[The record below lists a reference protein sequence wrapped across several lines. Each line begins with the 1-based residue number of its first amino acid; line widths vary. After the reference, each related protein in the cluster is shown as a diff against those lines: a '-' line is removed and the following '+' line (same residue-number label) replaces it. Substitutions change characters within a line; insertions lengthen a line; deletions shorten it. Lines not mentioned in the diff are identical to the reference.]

1 MASLLPQW
9 EILGLPVSLPILF
22 ITLFAVILIPVVL
35 SQLLS
40 SKSKDGPSS
49 FFLLAGPRDSGKTS
63 FLLYLQEQ
71 TLIPT
76 QTSTTSAT
84 VKLPT
89 GVLEQIKS
97 EDGETSIPEDIGSR
111 HSFHLKDTPGHPKLR
126 SQALTSINLGPKAC
140 IGIIFMLDSAV
151 LSSQPRLTDTVEYLY
166 ELLLV
171 IQKQYNS
178 LSESSASSPDPI
190 PLLIACNKNDLFTAL
205 PSAKI
210 SILLQTELGRMKE
223 TKRKGLLNAGAG
235 EEDDEDLDRVLG
247 DENSDHVT
255 WEGLREFGVEIS
267 VQSGSIKST
276 HAESWKSWMSSCLD
290 A

>member
-1 MASLLPQW
+1 MTDSFPQW
-9 EILGLPVSLPILF
+9 EILGLSVSLPILL
-22 ITLFAVILIPVVL
+22 ISLIAVILIPVVL
-35 SQLLS
+35 SRILA
-40 SKSKDGPSS
+40 SKSQDGPSS

-63 FLLYLQEQ
+63 FLLYLQEK

-97 EDGETSIPEDIGSR
+97 EDGGSSALEDTGSR

-126 SQALTSINLGPKAC
+126 SQALTAINLAPKSC
-140 IGIIFMLDSAV
+140 IGIIYMLDSAV

-171 IQKQYNS
+171 IQKQFAS
-178 LSESSASSPDPI
+178 LSESAATSPDPI

-210 SILLQTELGRMKE
+210 SNLLQIELGRMKE

-267 VQSGSIKST
+267 VQSGSIKSIA
-276 HAESWKSWMSSCLD
+276 AESWKSWMSSCLD